1 MFLDFCTQVQRLRR
15 VQLKVLKKGKI
26 KAEEEV

>member
-1 MFLDFCTQVQRLRR
+1 MFLDFSTQVQRLRR